1 MYRATQ
7 LFVFVCIRNSKSGAC
22 YSDKF
27 QQKCDFMIE
36 MNSLRSKSYW
46 TFGSHD
52 INAAAVP
59 IQFVLEQDRLQFI
72 QFDLHVIHQRFLSI
86 LYVPTSFLQ
95 LRQRTN
101 ESDGGN
107 TCTRSHGHSERTV
120 GIRLESD
127 DSTKYFFYKIFSL
140 VKLNRSYA
148 LESYASYRVERVN
161 SKD

>member
-1 MYRATQ
+1 M
-7 LFVFVCIRNSKSGAC
+7 L
-22 YSDKF
+22 
-27 QQKCDFMIE
+27 
-36 MNSLRSKSYW
+36 
-46 TFGSHD
+46 
-52 INAAAVP
+52 
-59 IQFVLEQDRLQFI
+59 
-72 QFDLHVIHQRFLSI
+72 I

-95 LRQRTN
+95 LRYIQIQIQIQNTN